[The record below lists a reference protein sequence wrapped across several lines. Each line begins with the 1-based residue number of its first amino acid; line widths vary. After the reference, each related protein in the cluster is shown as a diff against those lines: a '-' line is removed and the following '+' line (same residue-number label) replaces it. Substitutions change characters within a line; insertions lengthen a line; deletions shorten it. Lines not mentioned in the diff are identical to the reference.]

1 MSNPVMTRRLLSA
14 ATPVALAAALSLGLL
29 QAAPTAAR
37 PTVDA
42 APTFTPTLTYVE
54 CPADKKQTLP
64 AGTECAELTVPL
76 DWQAP
81 DDGRT
86 VDLAIRVTQAS
97 GNPGR
102 NGLTW
107 NPGGPG
113 IQAINDHGAFYS
125 LLPASVRQRFDFV
138 SWDPRGVGLSG
149 PKLAGCKA
157 ARNVHPPATG
167 PVDWDAYWLEVESIG
182 GAAAAACF
190 AANPNAAPYL
200 GTWQVVRDL
209 DALREA
215 LGYARWNFWGMSYGT
230 VVGNAY
236 ARTFPA
242 RLRTLIE
249 DGSRMANETLSRFG
263 ATTPQGVYTAIQVY
277 ASLVG
282 KEQAYKIKAVE
293 RFLDDSVMYIGT
305 KTYDRWQAHNEL
317 VEDLRV
323 QGNYASVKSLVNAS
337 YDYVK
342 AVGSGGIQRAQ
353 RAMIRAQ
360 ERNTRK
366 SPPSDAFLRSFVTCA
381 DLNDRPT
388 PSDLAA
394 MSRQAEHSYGTSYGI
409 DVARASD
416 CLGLPAGFSP
426 TPDNGDQTVR
436 LTTPPLFLLTT
447 GDMATPWIWGRSL
460 ADTYA
465 GSRTMT
471 YASTEHVSSFRTAST
486 CMKKAA
492 ERYLLDRA
500 LPRKDTFCPY
510 VPIKPDSN

>member
-1 MSNPVMTRRLLSA
+1 MSIPATVRRSLSA
-14 ATPVALAAALSLGLL
+14 AAPVAVAAALSLGLL
-29 QAAPTAAR
+29 PAGSSAAETS
-37 PTVDA
+37 VDT

-54 CPADKKQTLP
+54 CPAAKKPKLP
-64 AGTECAELTVPL
+64 ARTECAELTVPL
-76 DWQAP
+76 DWQSP

-86 VDLAIRVTQAS
+86 VDLAIRVTPAS

-190 AANPNAAPYL
+190 AANPNAAPYV

-342 AVGSGGIQRAQ
+342 AVDSGGIQRAQ
-353 RAMIRAQ
+353 RAMSRAQ

-381 DLNDRPT
+381 DLSDRPT

-394 MSRQAEHSYGTSYGI
+394 MSRQAERNYGTSYGI
-409 DVARASD
+409 DVGRASD
-416 CLGLPAGFSP
+416 CLGLPAGFSS

-436 LTTPPLFLLTT
+436 LTTPPLFLLTE

-460 ADTYA
+460 ANTYT

-471 YASTEHVSSFRTAST
+471 YASTEHVSFFRTAST

-492 ERYLLDRA
+492 ERYLLYRA
-500 LPRKDTFCPY
+500 LPATDTFCPY
-510 VPIKPDSN
+510 VPIKPKAS